1 MMSRALLI
9 VGFLATLGFAATG
22 VLGYRLSG
30 DGETFQLHLLLG
42 LVSCLLLLFSHC
54 WIMFFLIGTG
64 KAIKE
69 HPEKLRAI
77 QAARRDGTKFIYEHT
92 DEAIKILSKT
102 YEPMPAKDVALMV
115 KEIADAKFWTEGRIE
130 MPLLENTV
138 RAMKGVGL
146 LQKDVDLAKMVD
158 SSLLP
163 ADLQK

>member
-69 HPEKLRAI
+69 AVAENGFEGEIVEATKRFKNQSFGAMLLAMGLAM
-77 QAARRDGTKFIYEHT
+77 AAFIVGGGVYTGAVPAVVHHALYYLALVAQVWALARETKVLAAN
-92 DEAIKILSKT
+92 DR
-102 YEPMPAKDVALMV
+102 LMA
-115 KEIADAKFWTEGRIE
+115 ELNQR
-130 MPLLENTV
+130 LEN
-138 RAMKGVGL
+138 A
-146 LQKDVDLAKMVD
+146 
-158 SSLLP
+158 
-163 ADLQK
+163 